1 MTSAEETVTAAG
13 YKVATWAEFQTASDV
28 PPFVR
33 RVADGVH
40 AKWGGDFVI
49 YDPAGGDDGWLIIDD
64 DREQIAGE
72 TVEHL
77 GRLAAEAE
85 PPPAQ
90 GALF

>member
-1 MTSAEETVTAAG
+1 MTAEEIIAAAG
-13 YKVATWAEFQTASDV
+13 YKIASWADFKAVTDV

-33 RVADGVH
+33 RVAEGVH
-40 AKWGGDFVI
+40 AKWGGNFVV
-49 YDPAGGDDGWLIIDD
+49 YDSAGSDDGWLLVDD
-64 DREQIAGE
+64 DRERIIAE

-77 GRLAAEAE
+77 GRLAAAAE